1 MRRTRRAPH
10 KPIVWTSLK
19 KSNTGS
25 NKNKLFA
32 VKHWDHDSPTRAPKY
47 AASLEYLDK
56 EYSIHDST
64 KLKDL
69 IIKDDEED
77 TFIVAK
83 ISRKRALFR
92 IGVGNSKKLS
102 QIRSHLAQLPLVK
115 NSVHRGQENGG
126 SNTRYQYL
134 GWRKHPLEAGRIGTY
149 AFKSNAPPNI
159 VETINA
165 QIEVVV
171 QSMEK
176 SAHHLINNMEETSR
190 FRDVQ
195 KVLNLKSVSTA

>member
-1 MRRTRRAPH
+1 M
-10 KPIVWTSLK
+10 
-19 KSNTGS
+19 
-25 NKNKLFA
+25 
-32 VKHWDHDSPTRAPKY
+32 
-47 AASLEYLDK
+47 
-56 EYSIHDST
+56 
-64 KLKDL
+64 KDL

-83 ISRKRALFR
+83 IRRKRALFR

-115 NSVHRGQENGG
+115 NSVHCGQENGG

-195 KVLNLKSVSTA
+195 KVLNLKSVSTAGDGLSPQFSVGMNYWSGAHVDKDYFFTFFSCLTDNPKYHNKVMYYFCYPE